1 MLSTDVQTT
10 GDLLSIA
17 LAAERMAVKRYTRLA
32 EAMHEYGNQQAAALF
47 ERMIGEEQE
56 HEALI
61 LEWAKLEGVTLRT
74 DIGRIAWED
83 PQVRT
88 DYDSE
93 AIDPAH
99 STPYRALAFAVH
111 NEERA
116 FHFYAHVA
124 AGAED
129 DTLRE
134 FAENLAREELGHAAL
149 MRSMRR
155 SAWRA
160 EQQQVS
166 EEPNV
171 DPAVIHKLADLLAV
185 ANSAEH
191 CLGSYLNILTERYP
205 EFEPANTLT
214 QQMMASTEAQLH
226 SSGPPGDEA
235 ADAVAAIADHKDK
248 NSALCNDPDA
258 LLKRLCQDSDRCFA
272 FYDAV
277 TTSTEDEEVMLAA
290 LKLSESALQRIG
302 LLRDTAEAA

>member
-1 MLSTDVQTT
+1 MLSTDVQSI

-32 EAMHEYGNQQAAALF
+32 EAMHEYGNQQAATLF
-47 ERMIGEEQE
+47 ERMIGEEQQ
-56 HEALI
+56 HEDVI
-61 LEWAKLEGVTLRT
+61 LDWAKLEGVALRT
-74 DIGRIAWED
+74 DIGRIAWQD

-116 FHFYAHVA
+116 FRFYAHVA
-124 AGAED
+124 ASAED
-129 DTLRE
+129 DALRQ

-155 SAWRA
+155 IAWRA

-171 DPAVIHKLADLLAV
+171 DPAIIHSLADLLAV

-191 CLGSYLNILTERYP
+191 CLGSYLSALAEHHP
-205 EFEPANTLT
+205 ELEPANTLT
-214 QQMMASTEAQLH
+214 QQMMASTEAEL
-226 SSGPPGDEA
+226 SNSGRPGGEA
-235 ADAVAAIADHKDK
+235 AGAVAAIAEHKDR
-248 NSALCNDPDA
+248 NSALCNDPSA
-258 LLKRLCQDSDRCFA
+258 LLKRLYQDSDRCFA

-277 TTSTEDEEVMLAA
+277 TTNAEDEEVMLAA